1 MLSIYSYLSLYLTGS
16 FVSLMLSL
24 ILSYLILYISLKGQS
39 QDKKGDGG
47 AGGYKNLQAQVRSL
61 YI

>member
-47 AGGYKNLQAQVRSL
+47 GGLQKSASTG
-61 YI
+61 

>member
-47 AGGYKNLQAQVRSL
+47 GYKNLQAQVRSL